1 MTKWSRDVGS
11 IHRDNF
17 LNGNECV
24 GLSGSSIG
32 ISLFHLYHR
41 DLSLHHQSRRT
52 HDVFS
57 FVILVISQALVHPP
71 ESYFELRWEN
81 SGFVGLEQR
90 DVSIFATEIAFFI

>member
-1 MTKWSRDVGS
+1 MNDEVNRDVGL

-81 SGFVGLEQR
+81 SGLW
-90 DVSIFATEIAFFI
+90 DWNNMT